1 MKKDMK
7 KNLMKRIVAM
17 ITAAVMLFSL
27 AAFAACSKKQDDT
40 EIRIAAL
47 KGPTGMGMVKLAD
60 KKNYPNYTVSIEASP
75 DALNPRIISG
85 EVDVAAVPVNLASV
99 LYNKLDGDISVL
111 AVSTLG
117 VLYVVE
123 AGSEVNSVAD
133 LAGKTVYATGQGAT
147 PEYILNYLLDK
158 NGVAGSVE
166 VNYVGEHAALATML
180 ADGSAEIG
188 MLPEPNV
195 TSTLAGNDNLRIALN
210 LTEEWNKVCSTEL
223 VQGVVIAR
231 KSFVNEHP
239 EAIEQF
245 LREYEKSSAF
255 VNENIDEA
263 AKLIVDAGILG
274 YDHHLAVVHVRI
286 GPGVIVLST
295 VHSKAVPDAVNRT
308 RIQLG
313 IFRIPVDRGF
323 YQLPAVNLADC
334 LSELQVKSGVIARLI
349 VHVAVRRVFCIE
361 AYGKGCRSVCGRGCC
376 SC

>member
-1 MKKDMK
+1 MK

-60 KKNYPNYTVSIEASP
+60 KQNYPNYTVSIEASP

-180 ADGSAEIG
+180 ANGSAEIG

-210 LTEEWNKVCSTEL
+210 LTEEWTKVCSTEL

-263 AKLIVDAGILG
+263 AKLIVDVGILG
-274 YDHHLAVVHVRI
+274 NVEIAKKAIPNCNISFSKGEAMH
-286 GPGVIVLST
+286 
-295 VHSKAVPDAVNRT
+295 KAVEGMLTVLFEANPKSIGGKLPDKDFYY
-308 RIQLG
+308 G
-313 IFRIPVDRGF
+313 I
-323 YQLPAVNLADC
+323 
-334 LSELQVKSGVIARLI
+334 
-349 VHVAVRRVFCIE
+349 
-361 AYGKGCRSVCGRGCC
+361 
-376 SC
+376 

>member
-1 MKKDMK
+1 MK
-7 KNLMKRIVAM
+7 KNLMKQIVAM

-60 KKNYPNYTVSIEASP
+60 KQNYPNYTVSIEASP

-274 YDHHLAVVHVRI
+274 NVEIAKKAIPNCNISFSKGEAMHKAVEGMLAVLFEANPKSI
-286 GPGVIVLST
+286 GGKL
-295 VHSKAVPDAVNRT
+295 PDKDFYY
-308 RIQLG
+308 G
-313 IFRIPVDRGF
+313 I
-323 YQLPAVNLADC
+323 
-334 LSELQVKSGVIARLI
+334 
-349 VHVAVRRVFCIE
+349 
-361 AYGKGCRSVCGRGCC
+361 
-376 SC
+376 

>member
-1 MKKDMK
+1 MK

-60 KKNYPNYTVSIEASP
+60 KQNYPNYTVSIEASP

-180 ADGSAEIG
+180 ADCSAEIG

-274 YDHHLAVVHVRI
+274 NVEIAKKAIPNCNISFSKGEAMHKAVEGMLAVLFEANPKSI
-286 GPGVIVLST
+286 GGKL
-295 VHSKAVPDAVNRT
+295 PDKDFYY
-308 RIQLG
+308 G
-313 IFRIPVDRGF
+313 I
-323 YQLPAVNLADC
+323 
-334 LSELQVKSGVIARLI
+334 
-349 VHVAVRRVFCIE
+349 
-361 AYGKGCRSVCGRGCC
+361 
-376 SC
+376 

>member
-1 MKKDMK
+1 MKKDTK
-7 KNLMKRIVAM
+7 KNLMKRIVTM

-60 KKNYPNYTVSIEASP
+60 KQNYPNYTVSIEASP

-195 TSTLAGNDNLRIALN
+195 TSTLAGNDNMRIALN

-223 VQGVVIAR
+223 VQGVVIVR

-263 AKLIVDAGILG
+263 AKLIVDVGILG
-274 YDHHLAVVHVRI
+274 NVEIAKKAIPNCNISFSKGEAMHKAVEGMLAVLFEANPKSI
-286 GPGVIVLST
+286 GGKL
-295 VHSKAVPDAVNRT
+295 PDKDFYY
-308 RIQLG
+308 G
-313 IFRIPVDRGF
+313 I
-323 YQLPAVNLADC
+323 
-334 LSELQVKSGVIARLI
+334 
-349 VHVAVRRVFCIE
+349 
-361 AYGKGCRSVCGRGCC
+361 
-376 SC
+376 

>member
-60 KKNYPNYTVSIEASP
+60 KQNYPNYTVSIEASP

-117 VLYVVE
+117 VIYVVE

-263 AKLIVDAGILG
+263 AKFIVDAGILG
-274 YDHHLAVVHVRI
+274 NVEIAKKAIPNCNISFSKGEAMHKAVEGMLAVLFEANPKSI
-286 GPGVIVLST
+286 GGKL
-295 VHSKAVPDAVNRT
+295 PDKD
-308 RIQLG
+308 LYYG
-313 IFRIPVDRGF
+313 I
-323 YQLPAVNLADC
+323 
-334 LSELQVKSGVIARLI
+334 
-349 VHVAVRRVFCIE
+349 
-361 AYGKGCRSVCGRGCC
+361 
-376 SC
+376 

>member
-1 MKKDMK
+1 MK

-60 KKNYPNYTVSIEASP
+60 KQNYPNYTVSIEASP

-274 YDHHLAVVHVRI
+274 NVEIAKKAIPNCNISFSKGEAMHKAVEGMLAVLFESNPKSI
-286 GPGVIVLST
+286 GGKL
-295 VHSKAVPDAVNRT
+295 PDKDFYY
-308 RIQLG
+308 G
-313 IFRIPVDRGF
+313 I
-323 YQLPAVNLADC
+323 
-334 LSELQVKSGVIARLI
+334 
-349 VHVAVRRVFCIE
+349 
-361 AYGKGCRSVCGRGCC
+361 
-376 SC
+376 

>member
-1 MKKDMK
+1 MK

-17 ITAAVMLFSL
+17 IIAAVMLFSL

-60 KKNYPNYTVSIEASP
+60 KQNYPNYTVSIEASL

-180 ADGSAEIG
+180 ANGSAEIG

-274 YDHHLAVVHVRI
+274 NVEIAKKAIPNCNISFSKGEAMH
-286 GPGVIVLST
+286 
-295 VHSKAVPDAVNRT
+295 KAVEGMLTVLFEANPKSIGGKLPDKDFYY
-308 RIQLG
+308 G
-313 IFRIPVDRGF
+313 I
-323 YQLPAVNLADC
+323 
-334 LSELQVKSGVIARLI
+334 
-349 VHVAVRRVFCIE
+349 
-361 AYGKGCRSVCGRGCC
+361 
-376 SC
+376 

>member
-7 KNLMKRIVAM
+7 KNLMKRIVAV

-60 KKNYPNYTVSIEASP
+60 KQNYPNYTVSIEASP

-180 ADGSAEIG
+180 ANGSAEIG

-195 TSTLAGNDNLRIALN
+195 TSTLAGNDDLRIALN

-274 YDHHLAVVHVRI
+274 NVEIAKKAIPNCNISFSKGEAMHKAVEGMLAVLFEANPKSI
-286 GPGVIVLST
+286 GGKL
-295 VHSKAVPDAVNRT
+295 PDKDFYY
-308 RIQLG
+308 G
-313 IFRIPVDRGF
+313 I
-323 YQLPAVNLADC
+323 
-334 LSELQVKSGVIARLI
+334 
-349 VHVAVRRVFCIE
+349 
-361 AYGKGCRSVCGRGCC
+361 
-376 SC
+376 

>member
-40 EIRIAAL
+40 KIRIAAL

-60 KKNYPNYTVSIEASP
+60 KQNYPNYTVSIEASP

-274 YDHHLAVVHVRI
+274 NVEIAKKAIPNCNISFSKGEAMHKAVEGMLAVLFEANPKSI
-286 GPGVIVLST
+286 GGKL
-295 VHSKAVPDAVNRT
+295 PDKDFYY
-308 RIQLG
+308 G
-313 IFRIPVDRGF
+313 I
-323 YQLPAVNLADC
+323 
-334 LSELQVKSGVIARLI
+334 
-349 VHVAVRRVFCIE
+349 
-361 AYGKGCRSVCGRGCC
+361 
-376 SC
+376 

>member
-1 MKKDMK
+1 MK

-17 ITAAVMLFSL
+17 IIAAVMLFSL

-60 KKNYPNYTVSIEASP
+60 KQNYPNYTVSIEASP

-180 ADGSAEIG
+180 ANGSAEIG

-195 TSTLAGNDNLRIALN
+195 TSTLAGNDDLRIALN

-274 YDHHLAVVHVRI
+274 NVEIAKKAIPNCNISFSKGEAMHKAVEGMLAVLFEANPKSI
-286 GPGVIVLST
+286 GGKL
-295 VHSKAVPDAVNRT
+295 PDKDFYY
-308 RIQLG
+308 G
-313 IFRIPVDRGF
+313 I
-323 YQLPAVNLADC
+323 
-334 LSELQVKSGVIARLI
+334 
-349 VHVAVRRVFCIE
+349 
-361 AYGKGCRSVCGRGCC
+361 
-376 SC
+376 

>member
-47 KGPTGMGMVKLAD
+47 KGPTGIGMVKLAD
-60 KKNYPNYTVSIEASP
+60 KQNYPNYTVSIEASP

-195 TSTLAGNDNLRIALN
+195 TSTLAGNDDLRIALN

-274 YDHHLAVVHVRI
+274 NVEIAKKAIPNCNISFSKGEAMHKAVEGMLAVLFEANPKSI
-286 GPGVIVLST
+286 GGKL
-295 VHSKAVPDAVNRT
+295 PDKDFYY
-308 RIQLG
+308 G
-313 IFRIPVDRGF
+313 I
-323 YQLPAVNLADC
+323 
-334 LSELQVKSGVIARLI
+334 
-349 VHVAVRRVFCIE
+349 
-361 AYGKGCRSVCGRGCC
+361 
-376 SC
+376 

>member
-60 KKNYPNYTVSIEASP
+60 KQNYPNYTVSIEASP
-75 DALNPRIISG
+75 DALNPQIISG

-180 ADGSAEIG
+180 ADRHASG
-188 MLPEPNV
+188 
-195 TSTLAGNDNLRIALN
+195 
-210 LTEEWNKVCSTEL
+210 TERDVNSC
-223 VQGVVIAR
+223 R
-231 KSFVNEHP
+231 KR
-239 EAIEQF
+239 Q
-245 LREYEKSSAF
+245 
-255 VNENIDEA
+255 
-263 AKLIVDAGILG
+263 
-274 YDHHLAVVHVRI
+274 
-286 GPGVIVLST
+286 
-295 VHSKAVPDAVNRT
+295 
-308 RIQLG
+308 
-313 IFRIPVDRGF
+313 
-323 YQLPAVNLADC
+323 PA
-334 LSELQVKSGVIARLI
+334 
-349 VHVAVRRVFCIE
+349 HCIE
-361 AYGKGCRSVCGRGCC
+361 PHRGMEQGLLNGACSGRCYCTQKLCERTSGGN
-376 SC
+376 

>member
-1 MKKDMK
+1 MKKDTK
-7 KNLMKRIVAM
+7 KNLMKRIVTM

-60 KKNYPNYTVSIEASP
+60 KQNYPNYTVSIEASP

-195 TSTLAGNDNLRIALN
+195 TSTLAGNDDLRIALN

-274 YDHHLAVVHVRI
+274 NVEIAKKAIPNCNISFSKGEAMH
-286 GPGVIVLST
+286 
-295 VHSKAVPDAVNRT
+295 KAVEGMLTVLFEANPKSIGGKLPDKDFYY
-308 RIQLG
+308 G
-313 IFRIPVDRGF
+313 I
-323 YQLPAVNLADC
+323 
-334 LSELQVKSGVIARLI
+334 
-349 VHVAVRRVFCIE
+349 
-361 AYGKGCRSVCGRGCC
+361 
-376 SC
+376 

>member
-1 MKKDMK
+1 MK

-60 KKNYPNYTVSIEASP
+60 KQNYPNYTVSIEASP

-180 ADGSAEIG
+180 ANGSAEIG

-210 LTEEWNKVCSTEL
+210 LTEEWNQVCSTEL

-263 AKLIVDAGILG
+263 AKLIVDVGILG
-274 YDHHLAVVHVRI
+274 NVEIAKKAIPNCNISFSKGEAMH
-286 GPGVIVLST
+286 
-295 VHSKAVPDAVNRT
+295 KAVEGMLTVLFEANPKSIGGKLPDKDFYY
-308 RIQLG
+308 G
-313 IFRIPVDRGF
+313 I
-323 YQLPAVNLADC
+323 
-334 LSELQVKSGVIARLI
+334 
-349 VHVAVRRVFCIE
+349 
-361 AYGKGCRSVCGRGCC
+361 
-376 SC
+376 

>member
-1 MKKDMK
+1 MK

-60 KKNYPNYTVSIEASP
+60 KQNYPNYTVSIEASP

-158 NGVAGSVE
+158 NGVSESVE

-180 ADGSAEIG
+180 ANGSAEIG

-255 VNENIDEA
+255 ANENIDEA

-274 YDHHLAVVHVRI
+274 NVEIAKKAIPNCNISFSKGEAMH
-286 GPGVIVLST
+286 
-295 VHSKAVPDAVNRT
+295 KAVEGMLTVLFEANPKSIGGKLPDKDFYY
-308 RIQLG
+308 G
-313 IFRIPVDRGF
+313 I
-323 YQLPAVNLADC
+323 
-334 LSELQVKSGVIARLI
+334 
-349 VHVAVRRVFCIE
+349 
-361 AYGKGCRSVCGRGCC
+361 
-376 SC
+376 

>member
-1 MKKDMK
+1 MK

-60 KKNYPNYTVSIEASP
+60 KQNYPNYTVSIEASP

-99 LYNKLDGDISVL
+99 LYNKLDGDLSVL

-180 ADGSAEIG
+180 ANGSAEIG

-195 TSTLAGNDNLRIALN
+195 TSTLAGNDDLRIALN

-274 YDHHLAVVHVRI
+274 NVEIAKKAIPNCNISFSKGEAMHKAVEGMLAVLFEANPKSI
-286 GPGVIVLST
+286 GGKL
-295 VHSKAVPDAVNRT
+295 PDKDFYY
-308 RIQLG
+308 G
-313 IFRIPVDRGF
+313 I
-323 YQLPAVNLADC
+323 
-334 LSELQVKSGVIARLI
+334 
-349 VHVAVRRVFCIE
+349 
-361 AYGKGCRSVCGRGCC
+361 
-376 SC
+376 

>member
-1 MKKDMK
+1 MKKDRK

-60 KKNYPNYTVSIEASP
+60 KQNYPNYTVSIEASP

-117 VLYVVE
+117 VIYVVE

-263 AKLIVDAGILG
+263 AKFIVDAGILG
-274 YDHHLAVVHVRI
+274 NVEIAKKAIPNCNISFSKGEAMHKAVEGMLAVLFEANPKSI
-286 GPGVIVLST
+286 GGKL
-295 VHSKAVPDAVNRT
+295 PDKDFYY
-308 RIQLG
+308 G
-313 IFRIPVDRGF
+313 I
-323 YQLPAVNLADC
+323 
-334 LSELQVKSGVIARLI
+334 
-349 VHVAVRRVFCIE
+349 
-361 AYGKGCRSVCGRGCC
+361 
-376 SC
+376 

>member
-1 MKKDMK
+1 MK

-60 KKNYPNYTVSIEASP
+60 KQNYPNYTVSIEASP

-133 LAGKTVYATGQGAT
+133 LAGRTVYATGQGAT

-158 NGVAGSVE
+158 NGVSESVE

-180 ADGSAEIG
+180 ANGSAEIG

-274 YDHHLAVVHVRI
+274 NVEIAKKAIPNCNISFSKGEAMH
-286 GPGVIVLST
+286 
-295 VHSKAVPDAVNRT
+295 KAVEGMLTVLFEANPKSIGGKLPDKDFYY
-308 RIQLG
+308 G
-313 IFRIPVDRGF
+313 I
-323 YQLPAVNLADC
+323 
-334 LSELQVKSGVIARLI
+334 
-349 VHVAVRRVFCIE
+349 
-361 AYGKGCRSVCGRGCC
+361 
-376 SC
+376 

>member
-1 MKKDMK
+1 MK

-17 ITAAVMLFSL
+17 ITAAGMLFSL

-60 KKNYPNYTVSIEASP
+60 KQNYPNYTVSIEASP

-263 AKLIVDAGILG
+263 AKLIVDVGILG
-274 YDHHLAVVHVRI
+274 NVEIAKKAIPNCNISFSKGEAMHKAVEGMLAVLFEANPKSI
-286 GPGVIVLST
+286 GGKL
-295 VHSKAVPDAVNRT
+295 PDKDFYY
-308 RIQLG
+308 G
-313 IFRIPVDRGF
+313 I
-323 YQLPAVNLADC
+323 
-334 LSELQVKSGVIARLI
+334 
-349 VHVAVRRVFCIE
+349 
-361 AYGKGCRSVCGRGCC
+361 
-376 SC
+376 

>member
-60 KKNYPNYTVSIEASP
+60 KQNYPNYTVSIEASP

-147 PEYILNYLLDK
+147 PECILNYLLDK

-274 YDHHLAVVHVRI
+274 NVEIAKKAIPNCNISFSKGEAMHKAVEGMLAVLFEANPKSI
-286 GPGVIVLST
+286 GGKL
-295 VHSKAVPDAVNRT
+295 PDKDFYY
-308 RIQLG
+308 G
-313 IFRIPVDRGF
+313 I
-323 YQLPAVNLADC
+323 
-334 LSELQVKSGVIARLI
+334 
-349 VHVAVRRVFCIE
+349 
-361 AYGKGCRSVCGRGCC
+361 
-376 SC
+376 

>member
-27 AAFAACSKKQDDT
+27 AAFAACSKKKDDT

-60 KKNYPNYTVSIEASP
+60 KQNYPNYTVSIEASP

-180 ADGSAEIG
+180 ANGSAEIG

-195 TSTLAGNDNLRIALN
+195 TSTLAGNDDLRIALN

-274 YDHHLAVVHVRI
+274 NVEIAKKAIPNCNISFSKGEAMHKAVEGMLAVLFEANPKSI
-286 GPGVIVLST
+286 GGKL
-295 VHSKAVPDAVNRT
+295 PDKDFYY
-308 RIQLG
+308 G
-313 IFRIPVDRGF
+313 I
-323 YQLPAVNLADC
+323 
-334 LSELQVKSGVIARLI
+334 
-349 VHVAVRRVFCIE
+349 
-361 AYGKGCRSVCGRGCC
+361 
-376 SC
+376 

>member
-1 MKKDMK
+1 MK

-60 KKNYPNYTVSIEASP
+60 KQNYPNYTVSIEASP

-274 YDHHLAVVHVRI
+274 NVEIAKKAIPNCNISFSKGEAMHKAVESMLAVLFEANPKSI
-286 GPGVIVLST
+286 GGKL
-295 VHSKAVPDAVNRT
+295 PDKDFYY
-308 RIQLG
+308 G
-313 IFRIPVDRGF
+313 I
-323 YQLPAVNLADC
+323 
-334 LSELQVKSGVIARLI
+334 
-349 VHVAVRRVFCIE
+349 
-361 AYGKGCRSVCGRGCC
+361 
-376 SC
+376 

>member
-1 MKKDMK
+1 MKKDTK
-7 KNLMKRIVAM
+7 KNLMKRIVTM

-60 KKNYPNYTVSIEASP
+60 KQNYPNYTVSIEASP
-75 DALNPRIISG
+75 DALTPRIISG

-123 AGSEVNSVAD
+123 AGSEMNSVAD

-263 AKLIVDAGILG
+263 AKLIVDVGILG
-274 YDHHLAVVHVRI
+274 NVEIAKKAIPNCNISFSKGEAMHKAVEGMLAVLFEANPKSI
-286 GPGVIVLST
+286 GGKL
-295 VHSKAVPDAVNRT
+295 PDKDFYY
-308 RIQLG
+308 G
-313 IFRIPVDRGF
+313 I
-323 YQLPAVNLADC
+323 
-334 LSELQVKSGVIARLI
+334 
-349 VHVAVRRVFCIE
+349 
-361 AYGKGCRSVCGRGCC
+361 
-376 SC
+376 

>member
-1 MKKDMK
+1 MK
-7 KNLMKRIVAM
+7 KNLMKQIVAM
-17 ITAAVMLFSL
+17 LTAAVMLFSL

-60 KKNYPNYTVSIEASP
+60 KQNYPNYTVSIEASP

-263 AKLIVDAGILG
+263 AKLIVDVGILG
-274 YDHHLAVVHVRI
+274 NVEIAKKAIPNCNISFSKGEAMH
-286 GPGVIVLST
+286 
-295 VHSKAVPDAVNRT
+295 KAVEGMLTVLFEANPKSIGGKLPDKDFYY
-308 RIQLG
+308 G
-313 IFRIPVDRGF
+313 I
-323 YQLPAVNLADC
+323 
-334 LSELQVKSGVIARLI
+334 
-349 VHVAVRRVFCIE
+349 
-361 AYGKGCRSVCGRGCC
+361 
-376 SC
+376 

>member
-60 KKNYPNYTVSIEASP
+60 KQNYPNYTVSIEASP

-117 VLYVVE
+117 VLYVLE

-166 VNYVGEHAALATML
+166 VNYVGEHAALASML

-210 LTEEWNKVCSTEL
+210 LTEEWNRVCSTEL

-274 YDHHLAVVHVRI
+274 NVEIAKKAIPNCNISFSKGEAMH
-286 GPGVIVLST
+286 
-295 VHSKAVPDAVNRT
+295 KAVEGMLTVLFEANPKSIGGKLPDKDFYY
-308 RIQLG
+308 G
-313 IFRIPVDRGF
+313 I
-323 YQLPAVNLADC
+323 
-334 LSELQVKSGVIARLI
+334 
-349 VHVAVRRVFCIE
+349 
-361 AYGKGCRSVCGRGCC
+361 
-376 SC
+376 

>member
-60 KKNYPNYTVSIEASP
+60 KQNYPNYTVSIEASP

-158 NGVAGSVE
+158 NGVSESVE

-274 YDHHLAVVHVRI
+274 NVEIAKKAIPNCNISFSKGEAMHKAVEGMLAVLFEANPKSI
-286 GPGVIVLST
+286 GGKL
-295 VHSKAVPDAVNRT
+295 PDKDFYY
-308 RIQLG
+308 G
-313 IFRIPVDRGF
+313 I
-323 YQLPAVNLADC
+323 
-334 LSELQVKSGVIARLI
+334 
-349 VHVAVRRVFCIE
+349 
-361 AYGKGCRSVCGRGCC
+361 
-376 SC
+376 

>member
-1 MKKDMK
+1 MKKDTK
-7 KNLMKRIVAM
+7 KNLMKRIVTM

-27 AAFAACSKKQDDT
+27 AALAACSKKQDDT

-60 KKNYPNYTVSIEASP
+60 KQNYPNYTVSIEASP
-75 DALNPRIISG
+75 DALNPRILSG

-195 TSTLAGNDNLRIALN
+195 TSTLAGNDNMRIALN

-263 AKLIVDAGILG
+263 AKLIVDVGILG
-274 YDHHLAVVHVRI
+274 NVEIAKKAIPNCNISFSKGEAMHKAVEGMLAVLFEANPKSI
-286 GPGVIVLST
+286 GGKL
-295 VHSKAVPDAVNRT
+295 PDKDFYY
-308 RIQLG
+308 G
-313 IFRIPVDRGF
+313 I
-323 YQLPAVNLADC
+323 
-334 LSELQVKSGVIARLI
+334 
-349 VHVAVRRVFCIE
+349 
-361 AYGKGCRSVCGRGCC
+361 
-376 SC
+376 

>member
-7 KNLMKRIVAM
+7 KNLMKRIVTM

-27 AAFAACSKKQDDT
+27 AALAACSKKQDDT

-60 KKNYPNYTVSIEASP
+60 KQNYPNYTVSIEASP
-75 DALNPRIISG
+75 DALNPRILSG

-263 AKLIVDAGILG
+263 AKLIVDVGILG
-274 YDHHLAVVHVRI
+274 NVEIAKKAIPNCNISFSKGEAMHKAVEGMLAVLFEANPKSI
-286 GPGVIVLST
+286 GGKL
-295 VHSKAVPDAVNRT
+295 PDKDFYY
-308 RIQLG
+308 G
-313 IFRIPVDRGF
+313 I
-323 YQLPAVNLADC
+323 
-334 LSELQVKSGVIARLI
+334 
-349 VHVAVRRVFCIE
+349 
-361 AYGKGCRSVCGRGCC
+361 
-376 SC
+376 

>member
-1 MKKDMK
+1 MKKDTK
-7 KNLMKRIVAM
+7 KNLMKRIVTM

-60 KKNYPNYTVSIEASP
+60 KQNYPNYTVSIEASP

-123 AGSEVNSVAD
+123 AGSEMNSVAD

-180 ADGSAEIG
+180 ADGSVEIG

-263 AKLIVDAGILG
+263 AKLIVDVGILG
-274 YDHHLAVVHVRI
+274 NVEIAKKAIPNCNISFSKGEAMHKAVEGMLAVLFEANPKSI
-286 GPGVIVLST
+286 GGKL
-295 VHSKAVPDAVNRT
+295 PDKDFYY
-308 RIQLG
+308 G
-313 IFRIPVDRGF
+313 I
-323 YQLPAVNLADC
+323 
-334 LSELQVKSGVIARLI
+334 
-349 VHVAVRRVFCIE
+349 
-361 AYGKGCRSVCGRGCC
+361 
-376 SC
+376 

>member
-7 KNLMKRIVAM
+7 KNLMKRIVAV
-17 ITAAVMLFSL
+17 ITVAVMLFSL

-60 KKNYPNYTVSIEASP
+60 KQNYPNYTVSIEASP

-274 YDHHLAVVHVRI
+274 NVEIAKKAIPNCNISFSKGEAMHKAVEGMLAVLFEANPKSI
-286 GPGVIVLST
+286 GGKL
-295 VHSKAVPDAVNRT
+295 PDKDFYY
-308 RIQLG
+308 G
-313 IFRIPVDRGF
+313 I
-323 YQLPAVNLADC
+323 
-334 LSELQVKSGVIARLI
+334 
-349 VHVAVRRVFCIE
+349 
-361 AYGKGCRSVCGRGCC
+361 
-376 SC
+376 

>member
-7 KNLMKRIVAM
+7 KNLMRRIVAM

-60 KKNYPNYTVSIEASP
+60 KQNYPNYTVSIEASP

-195 TSTLAGNDNLRIALN
+195 TSTLAGNDDLRIALN
-210 LTEEWNKVCSTEL
+210 LS
-223 VQGVVIAR
+223 
-231 KSFVNEHP
+231 
-239 EAIEQF
+239 
-245 LREYEKSSAF
+245 
-255 VNENIDEA
+255 
-263 AKLIVDAGILG
+263 LIHI
-274 YDHHLAVVHVRI
+274 
-286 GPGVIVLST
+286 
-295 VHSKAVPDAVNRT
+295 
-308 RIQLG
+308 
-313 IFRIPVDRGF
+313 
-323 YQLPAVNLADC
+323 
-334 LSELQVKSGVIARLI
+334 
-349 VHVAVRRVFCIE
+349 
-361 AYGKGCRSVCGRGCC
+361 
-376 SC
+376 

>member
-1 MKKDMK
+1 MK

-40 EIRIAAL
+40 EIRIASL
-47 KGPTGMGMVKLAD
+47 KGPTGMGMVKLTD
-60 KKNYPNYTVSIEASP
+60 KQNYPNYTVSIEASP

-180 ADGSAEIG
+180 ANGSAEIG

-274 YDHHLAVVHVRI
+274 NVEIAKKAIPNCNISFSKGEAMH
-286 GPGVIVLST
+286 
-295 VHSKAVPDAVNRT
+295 KAVEGMLTVLFEANPKSIGGKLPDKDFYY
-308 RIQLG
+308 G
-313 IFRIPVDRGF
+313 I
-323 YQLPAVNLADC
+323 
-334 LSELQVKSGVIARLI
+334 
-349 VHVAVRRVFCIE
+349 
-361 AYGKGCRSVCGRGCC
+361 
-376 SC
+376 

>member
-60 KKNYPNYTVSIEASP
+60 KQNYPNYTVSIEASP

-245 LREYEKSSAF
+245 LREYERSSAF

-274 YDHHLAVVHVRI
+274 NVEIAKKAIPNCNISFSKGEAMHKAVEGMLAVLFEANPKSI
-286 GPGVIVLST
+286 GGKL
-295 VHSKAVPDAVNRT
+295 PDKDFYY
-308 RIQLG
+308 G
-313 IFRIPVDRGF
+313 I
-323 YQLPAVNLADC
+323 
-334 LSELQVKSGVIARLI
+334 
-349 VHVAVRRVFCIE
+349 
-361 AYGKGCRSVCGRGCC
+361 
-376 SC
+376 

>member
-1 MKKDMK
+1 MKKDTK
-7 KNLMKRIVAM
+7 KNLMKRIVTM

-60 KKNYPNYTVSIEASP
+60 KQNYPNYTVSIEASP

-274 YDHHLAVVHVRI
+274 NVEIAKKAIPNCNISFSKGEAMHKAVEGMLAVLFEANPKSI
-286 GPGVIVLST
+286 GGKL
-295 VHSKAVPDAVNRT
+295 PDKDFYY
-308 RIQLG
+308 G
-313 IFRIPVDRGF
+313 I
-323 YQLPAVNLADC
+323 
-334 LSELQVKSGVIARLI
+334 
-349 VHVAVRRVFCIE
+349 
-361 AYGKGCRSVCGRGCC
+361 
-376 SC
+376 

>member
-1 MKKDMK
+1 MK

-47 KGPTGMGMVKLAD
+47 KGPTGMGMVKLAH
-60 KKNYPNYTVSIEASP
+60 KQNYPNYTVSIEASP
-75 DALNPRIISG
+75 DALDPRIISG

-180 ADGSAEIG
+180 ANGSAEIG

-195 TSTLAGNDNLRIALN
+195 TSTLAGNDDLRIALN

-274 YDHHLAVVHVRI
+274 NVEIAKKAIPNCNISFSKGEAMHKAVEGMLAVLFEANPKSI
-286 GPGVIVLST
+286 GGKL
-295 VHSKAVPDAVNRT
+295 PDKDFYY
-308 RIQLG
+308 G
-313 IFRIPVDRGF
+313 I
-323 YQLPAVNLADC
+323 
-334 LSELQVKSGVIARLI
+334 
-349 VHVAVRRVFCIE
+349 
-361 AYGKGCRSVCGRGCC
+361 
-376 SC
+376 

>member
-60 KKNYPNYTVSIEASP
+60 KQNYPNYTASIEASP

-263 AKLIVDAGILG
+263 AKLIVDVGILG
-274 YDHHLAVVHVRI
+274 NVEIAKKAIPNCNISFSKGEAMHKAVEGMLAVLFEANPKSI
-286 GPGVIVLST
+286 GGKL
-295 VHSKAVPDAVNRT
+295 PDKDFYY
-308 RIQLG
+308 G
-313 IFRIPVDRGF
+313 I
-323 YQLPAVNLADC
+323 
-334 LSELQVKSGVIARLI
+334 
-349 VHVAVRRVFCIE
+349 
-361 AYGKGCRSVCGRGCC
+361 
-376 SC
+376 

>member
-1 MKKDMK
+1 MK

-60 KKNYPNYTVSIEASP
+60 KQNYPNYTVSIEASP

-117 VLYVVE
+117 VLYVLE

-133 LAGKTVYATGQGAT
+133 LAGRTVYATGQGAT

-158 NGVAGSVE
+158 NGVSGSVE

-274 YDHHLAVVHVRI
+274 NVEIAKKAIPNCNISFSKGEAMH
-286 GPGVIVLST
+286 
-295 VHSKAVPDAVNRT
+295 KAVEGMLTVLFEANPKSIGGKLPDKDFYY
-308 RIQLG
+308 G
-313 IFRIPVDRGF
+313 I
-323 YQLPAVNLADC
+323 
-334 LSELQVKSGVIARLI
+334 
-349 VHVAVRRVFCIE
+349 
-361 AYGKGCRSVCGRGCC
+361 
-376 SC
+376 

>member
-1 MKKDMK
+1 MK
-7 KNLMKRIVAM
+7 KNLMKQIVAM

-40 EIRIAAL
+40 GIRIAAL

-60 KKNYPNYTVSIEASP
+60 KQNYPNYTVSIEASP

-158 NGVAGSVE
+158 NGVSESVE

-180 ADGSAEIG
+180 ANGSAEIG

-195 TSTLAGNDNLRIALN
+195 TSTLAGNDDLRIALN

-274 YDHHLAVVHVRI
+274 NVEIAKKAIPNCNISFSKGEAMHKAVEGMLAVLFEANPKSI
-286 GPGVIVLST
+286 GGKL
-295 VHSKAVPDAVNRT
+295 PDK
-308 RIQLG
+308 
-313 IFRIPVDRGF
+313 DF
-323 YQLPAVNLADC
+323 YYA
-334 LSELQVKSGVIARLI
+334 I
-349 VHVAVRRVFCIE
+349 
-361 AYGKGCRSVCGRGCC
+361 
-376 SC
+376 